1 MLSALRSVTGHAA
14 SRSSTVSRTALIG
27 ILIFLAVVAS
37 AGFARCE
44 PQPVAEFY
52 KGKTIAIVVG
62 SDSGG
67 GYDLNA
73 RVLARYLGRH
83 IPGNPN
89 IIVQNKPGAS
99 SLVAANYV
107 YEIAPKDGT
116 VIAAVQRPIPFP
128 TLFVDG
134 NVRYDVR
141 KIQWLGSTMN
151 ELGLMVAWH
160 TAPQQTI
167 ADVLKSPMVLGGNG
181 PATDTEIFPRA
192 LNRILGTKFEIVSGY
207 PGQAQ
212 IIMAME
218 RGEIQGSGN
227 WSWSDI
233 EKGHADLVRDRKI
246 RLLLQ
251 LDLKRN
257 PALPDVPFIMDLARN
272 DEERRVFELITSM
285 KALGRPYFVAPG
297 VPQERAAALRE
308 AFMQTMKD
316 PAFLEETSKSLGTID
331 PVSGVD
337 MQAIVTRVYAL
348 PGSLVDKAR
357 AAVKP

>member
-1 MLSALRSVTGHAA
+1 MALLAALVFAALAPARGAVAQSLS
-14 SRSSTVSRTALIG
+14 
-27 ILIFLAVVAS
+27 VAD
-37 AGFARCE
+37 
-44 PQPVAEFY
+44 FY
-52 KGKTIAIVVG
+52 RGKTIAIVVG

-73 RVLARYLGRH
+73 RVLAHHLGRY

-107 YEIAPKDGT
+107 YEVAPKDGT
-116 VIAAVQRPIPFP
+116 VIAEVQRPIPFP
-128 TLFVDG
+128 TLFVAG

-151 ELGLMVAWH
+151 ELGLVVAWH
-160 TAPQQTI
+160 TAPQHSI
-167 ADVLKSPMVLGGNG
+167 ADLLTMPMVVGGNG

-192 LNRILGTKFEIVSGY
+192 LNHILGLKFQIVSGY

-212 IIMAME
+212 IVLAME
-218 RGEIQGSGN
+218 RGEIQGTGN

-233 EKGHADLVRDRKI
+233 QMGHPDWLREQKI

-251 LDLKRN
+251 LDLKKN
-257 PALPDVPFIMDLARN
+257 PDLPDVPLILDLARSE
-272 DEERRVFELITSM
+272 EERRVFELLTSM
-285 KALGRPYFVAPG
+285 KALGRPYFVAPE
-297 VPQERAAALRE
+297 VPKDRAEALQA

-316 PAFLEETSKSLGTID
+316 PDFLAEAKTSLGTID
-331 PVSGVD
+331 PVSGPD
-337 MQAIVTRVYAL
+337 MQAIVTRVYSL
-348 PGSLVDKAR
+348 PSSIVDKAR
-357 AAVKP
+357 EAVRQ